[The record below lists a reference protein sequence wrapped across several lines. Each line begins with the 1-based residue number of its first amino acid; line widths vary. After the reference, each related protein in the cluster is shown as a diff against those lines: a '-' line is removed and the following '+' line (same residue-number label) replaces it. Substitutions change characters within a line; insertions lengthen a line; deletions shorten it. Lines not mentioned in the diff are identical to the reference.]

1 MVYTIHTIHHNCK
14 SLQ

>member
-1 MVYTIHTIHHNCK
+1 MMYTIHTIHHNCK